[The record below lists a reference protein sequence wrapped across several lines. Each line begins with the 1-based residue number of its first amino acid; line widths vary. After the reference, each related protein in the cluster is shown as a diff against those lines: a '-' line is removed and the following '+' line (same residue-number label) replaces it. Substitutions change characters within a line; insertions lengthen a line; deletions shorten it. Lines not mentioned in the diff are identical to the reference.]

1 MAADAVSVAEKQK
14 KGAGE
19 KPVFFTRPLFGIYS
33 ASSLEEEPATITEE
47 TGACSW
53 GAS

>member
-14 KGAGE
+14 KGRVKNTGFSPA
-19 KPVFFTRPLFGIYS
+19 PFGIYS